1 MIRDEFFEDP
11 TDGFAS
17 VSSQS
22 RFNRMWKKVLAFE
35 ERTGLSLDEGFTRE
49 QYVSLFNSMRIR
61 HVNLFVTSY
70 KSDLMSYV
78 RYLIANKVLPEE
90 QEAIL
95 ASVTVDDLSIISE
108 ESEDV
113 IHYYKN
119 VAMLRESIQDTIA
132 NGTNVVDKTLYDLPA
147 VMLYLAWYGLTEEQI
162 LNFRKDAVLEDG
174 IMVDGIKIEIP
185 FKIMQVIKRLRDS
198 EGYDQQARGVIFHK
212 YVASDYLIRTER
224 KAKITLDNLRTFL
237 YRFNKISDRRY
248 SLRYDV
254 VHQSGIFYR
263 AYILECESTS
273 FDLDDPAFASKV
285 FCEEFS
291 NQTWQDRVKLKARV
305 KDYGLYKQLFS

>member
-1 MIRDEFFEDP
+1 MIRNKFFEDS
-11 TDGFAS
+11 TGGFAS

-22 RFNRMWKKVLAFE
+22 RFSRMWKKVLAFE

-49 QYVSLFNSMRIR
+49 QYVSLFNSMKIR
-61 HVNLFVTSY
+61 HVNLFATSY
-70 KSDLMSYV
+70 KSDLMRYV

-90 QEAIL
+90 QETIL
-95 ASVTVDDLSIISE
+95 ASITMDDLRIKSDEGE
-108 ESEDV
+108 EV
-113 IHYYKN
+113 VHYYKN
-119 VAMLRESIQDTIA
+119 VAMLREAIEDTI
-132 NGTNVVDKTLYDLPA
+132 NTSESYDETLHDLPA

-174 IMVDGIKIEIP
+174 IMVDGVKIEIP
-185 FKIMQVIKRLRDS
+185 FEIMQIIKRLRDAD
-198 EGYDQQARGVIFHK
+198 GYYQQARGVIFHK

-224 KAKITLDNLRTFL
+224 KEKITLDNLRTFL
-237 YRFNKISDRRY
+237 YRFNKISDKRY

-263 AYILECESTS
+263 AYILECESTG
-273 FDLDDPAFASKV
+273 FNLNDPTFASKV

-291 NQTWQDRVKLKARV
+291 NRTYQDRVKHKTRV